1 MTIHLLAQVLLA
13 VKDFWSVEKS
23 GAGNGIC
30 SLGGII
36 TMFFY

>member
-1 MTIHLLAQVLLA
+1 MAIHLIAQVLLA
-13 VKDFWSVEKS
+13 VKDFWSLQKS
-23 GAGNGIC
+23 GEDKGIW